1 MVPEYIARI
10 DTSGRGRYDVTPLFA
25 DARAFAALVDD
36 LLAFA
41 QPLSFEIVAGI
52 DALGFI
58 LGSALAIR
66 AGTGFI
72 PIRKEGKLPVLTERE
87 AFVDYTGTQKALE
100 LRPDAVLPGQRI
112 LVVDEWIETGAQ
124 VSCRH
129 PPDRTARWRHR
140 GNRHHPYR
148 RKRTHTPAHPA
159 LSLRPGLARFRV
171 SWPLP

>member
-1 MVPEYIARI
+1 MIPDYIARI
-10 DTSGRGRYDVTPLFA
+10 DISGRGRYDVTPLFT

-36 LLAFA
+36 LLALT

-72 PIRKEGKLPVLTERE
+72 PIRKEGKLPVLTDRMG
-87 AFVDYTGTQKALE
+87 FLDYTGTHKALE
-100 LRPDAVLPGQRI
+100 LRPDAVLPRQRV

-124 VSCRH
+124 MSAAICLIERH
-129 PPDRTARWRHR
+129 GGIIAGVATIHIDT
-140 GNRHHPYR
+140 NE
-148 RKRTHTPAHPA
+148 RTH
-159 LSLRPGLARFRV
+159 
-171 SWPLP
+171 PLIERYPCVQVWRDSE

>member
-1 MVPEYIARI
+1 MTPEYIARI

-66 AGTGFI
+66 ARTGFI
-72 PIRKEGKLPVLTERE
+72 PIRKEGKLPVLTESE

-100 LRPDAVLPGQRI
+100 LRPDAVLPGQRV

-124 VSCRH
+124 VSAAIRLIERLGGVIAGIATIH
-129 PPDRTARWRHR
+129 IDANERTRLLTQRYPCVQVWRD
-140 GNRHHPYR
+140 
-148 RKRTHTPAHPA
+148 
-159 LSLRPGLARFRV
+159 SE
-171 SWPLP
+171 